1 MTYIGTVSEIRRY
14 PVKSMQGELLD
25 RVSLTPLGIA
35 GDRTFG
41 LRDVASGI
49 GSSGLVLSR

>member
-49 GSSGLVLSR
+49 GFSGLVLSR